1 MNTELEVLSTIHYHK
16 PQQINE
22 SHTDNLVRRLYYE
35 QYIDGTNGSADDA
48 FSLLEPV
55 LTDKGLRRLHYWQ
68 LESNVPAPS
77 GPE

>member
-22 SHTDNLVRRLYYE
+22 PHADNLVRHLYHE
-35 QYIDGTNGSADDA
+35 QCIDGINGSADDA

-55 LTDKGLRRLHYWQ
+55 LTDKGLWRLRAVFPH
-68 LESNVPAPS
+68 PAARNDA
-77 GPE
+77 